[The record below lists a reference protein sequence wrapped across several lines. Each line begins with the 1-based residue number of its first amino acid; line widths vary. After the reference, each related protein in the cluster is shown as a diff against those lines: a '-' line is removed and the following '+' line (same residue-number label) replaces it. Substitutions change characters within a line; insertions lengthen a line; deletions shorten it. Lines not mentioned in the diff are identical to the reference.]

1 MSLFTGKRLTE
12 TTNGFRAVR
21 LKCLDDPRLNLSQR
35 WLDGYGLEVYMLF
48 RMIVLGYRHTEVPC
62 TKVYPPKALGVTK
75 MKPVVGWWDILR
87 PVLLLGLRIRE

>member
-1 MSLFTGKRLTE
+1 M
-12 TTNGFRAVR
+12 
-21 LKCLDDPRLNLSQR
+21 RLNLGQR

-48 RMIVLGYRHTEVPC
+48 RMIVLGYKHAEVPC

-75 MKPVVGWWDILR
+75 MKPVTGWWDILK